1 MWKTSCHAN
10 QVLKYNAELS
20 YRFCATIR
28 WPLTRTRAA
37 QVEQGYHLRL
47 PRRRGTRR
55 TSCHAPAGAT
65 LVAAR
70 LHELPCHP

>member
-1 MWKTSCHAN
+1 MRKTSCHAN
-10 QVLKYNAELS
+10 QVLKYNAALS

-55 TSCHAPAGAT
+55 TSCHAPVVAT
-65 LVAAR
+65 LAVAR
-70 LHELPCHP
+70 LPCHP

>member
-10 QVLKYNAELS
+10 QVLKYNAEPS

-37 QVEQGYHLRL
+37 QVE
-47 PRRRGTRR
+47 
-55 TSCHAPAGAT
+55 
-65 LVAAR
+65 
-70 LHELPCHP
+70 